1 MTTLSVLEVDY
12 AEPQRPYSQLEL
24 SNMRQRLFRQLRLG
38 KVKARHEKCGH
49 HYLTKENGR
58 KEKDITDQNSSDCG
72 NCSVCWK
79 INKTPKNLKN
89 KAQNLVYEYSKI
101 FYEDPTYLTYEDVD
115 LENAFYKWLLLEF
128 MN

>member
-38 KVKARHEKCGH
+38 KVRAQHEKCGH
-49 HYLTKENGR
+49 FYLTKENGR

-89 KAQNLVYEYSKI
+89 KAQNLVHEYSKI